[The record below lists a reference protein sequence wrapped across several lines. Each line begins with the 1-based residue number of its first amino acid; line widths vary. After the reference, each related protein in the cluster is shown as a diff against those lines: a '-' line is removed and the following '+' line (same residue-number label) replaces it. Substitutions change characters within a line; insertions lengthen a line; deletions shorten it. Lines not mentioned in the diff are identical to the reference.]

1 MLFLIFQLDDDRYA
15 LDAAE
20 VVEIL
25 PLVPLKALPGTPP
38 WVAGVFNYHGQPVP
52 VIDLPALALG
62 RPARRRLS
70 TRTVLLRYPL
80 ASARDGTCILAI
92 IVEQATRTMRRD
104 SADFTDSG
112 VATPHARYL
121 GLVAADPAGLIQW
134 INVQDLLPDG
144 VKGLLFSSEAH
155 A

>member
-1 MLFLIFQLDDDRYA
+1 
-15 LDAAE
+15 
-20 VVEIL
+20 VEIL
-25 PLVPLKALPGTPP
+25 PLVPLKTLPGTPA
-38 WVAGVFNYHGQPVP
+38 WVAGVFSYHGQPVP

-70 TRTVLLRYPL
+70 TRTVLLRYQL
-80 ASARDGTCILAI
+80 ASAQDGAGILAI

-104 SADFTDSG
+104 PADFTASG

-121 GLVAADPAGLIQW
+121 GLVAPDPAGMVQW

-144 VKGLLFSSEAH
+144 VKALLFASEAH